1 MILKKN
7 EKINIWCSSFYSAI
21 YFYFYF
27 VYFKTCWKYW
37 FFSLN
42 QKLKT
47 TLTNKKLQCHI
58 SCTTSLYSVVR
69 RPKGSESSP
78 QKKEGHSDERGTES
92 KSYKEKGGPKKSSQ
106 GYSYDNRRKT
116 RSSSESTAS
125 SMTDDVASSMTDDAM
140 PSDSESVLESITS
153 SSSAEEN
160 QVKKLWNFS
169 DKNVFNI

>member
-1 MILKKN
+1 M
-7 EKINIWCSSFYSAI
+7 
-21 YFYFYF
+21 
-27 VYFKTCWKYW
+27 
-37 FFSLN
+37 
-42 QKLKT
+42 
-47 TLTNKKLQCHI
+47 
-58 SCTTSLYSVVR
+58 VR

-125 SMTDDVASSMTDDAM
+125 SMTDDVTSSMTDDAM

-160 QVKKLWNFS
+160 QVKKITKF
-169 DKNVFNI
+169 FRQECF

>member
-1 MILKKN
+1 MI
-7 EKINIWCSSFYSAI
+7 
-21 YFYFYF
+21 
-27 VYFKTCWKYW
+27 

-69 RPKGSESSP
+69 RPKGSESGS
-78 QKKEGHSDERGTES
+78 QKKEGHSDECGTDS
-92 KSYKEKGGPKKSSQ
+92 KSYKEKGGPKKSCQ

-140 PSDSESVLESITS
+140 PSDSESFLESVTS
-153 SSSAEEN
+153 SSSVEEN
-160 QVKKLWNFS
+160 QVKKVTKFFRLKCF
-169 DKNVFNI
+169 